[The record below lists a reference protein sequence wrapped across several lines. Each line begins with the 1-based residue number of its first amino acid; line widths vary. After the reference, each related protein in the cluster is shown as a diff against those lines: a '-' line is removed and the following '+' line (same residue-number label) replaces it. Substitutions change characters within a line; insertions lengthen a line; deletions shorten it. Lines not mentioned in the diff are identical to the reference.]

1 MKECNLTQRYRDTT
15 KTVTRC
21 TVQPLRSKFRWY
33 EKCLATTL
41 NVLAWYGV
49 QCVEKCA
56 HVCVNKMAD
65 DLKYDVI
72 RQTIDAKTTLFP
84 PTIPF

>member
-1 MKECNLTQRYRDTT
+1 MNI
-15 KTVTRC
+15 
-21 TVQPLRSKFRWY
+21 
-33 EKCLATTL
+33 
-41 NVLAWYGV
+41 LAWYGV

-56 HVCVNKMAD
+56 HVHMNKMAD